1 MNTPATKKQIKT
13 NLRGFFFLGGVVK
26 VATGAVADDSN
37 LCASFL

>member
-13 NLRGFFFLGGVVK
+13 NLRGFFFGGVVK